1 MGLDQDIEMGW
12 MVMEALG
19 RFDELQGINGK
30 DLPRHERRTHRDESL
45 NDEEDNTS
53 LDNELPNG
61 DND

>member
-1 MGLDQDIEMGW
+1 
-12 MVMEALG
+12 MVMEALR
-19 RFDELQGINGK
+19 RFDELQGTNGK

-61 DND
+61 DHD

>member
-1 MGLDQDIEMGW
+1 